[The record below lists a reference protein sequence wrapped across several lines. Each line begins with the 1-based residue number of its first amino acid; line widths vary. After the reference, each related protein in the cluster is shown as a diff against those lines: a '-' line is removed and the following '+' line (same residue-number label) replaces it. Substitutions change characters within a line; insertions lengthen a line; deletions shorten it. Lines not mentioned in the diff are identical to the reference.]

1 MKSNFKRAVSLVLAV
16 LMVFTVVPFS
26 GFAAGEW
33 DCSTD
38 GHVFDGTL
46 IPKADKHAFWCS
58 KCNEFFGY
66 MDEDGNPVA
75 NSYQNCYSET
85 PATCKDK
92 AVCDVCER
100 EFGELSNV
108 HGATTLV
115 TESKYLKSAANCK
128 NPAVYYLACTVCRE
142 KTDATQASGF
152 PDPNTHIYGAAVS
165 NNNGTHKATCTLC
178 GTGTEN
184 IACYDAE
191 PTVIEPGCT
200 TGGHTKNICD
210 ACEYEWISN
219 EKGAKG
225 HDYSEKI
232 INEAHLKDSATC
244 KDKATYWYDCKNCNA
259 NAKDDALATDKFYTD
274 ANSTLEEHSF
284 TAVVEEPRYLATA
297 GTCRKKATYYVSC
310 SVCELSSKGTTSQAT
325 FEGAF
330 GDHSYTK
337 ENPIDSRIA
346 SQATCMAKAKY
357 YKSCVYCGA
366 TSKDTDFEATFE
378 HGNKAAHNWGTYT
391 YNNNAKCGVDGSET
405 AKCQT
410 AGCNETDTRT
420 KANTALEHN
429 FTKEV
434 TTHKRSDATC
444 TAKATY
450 WLGCSNGDCNAF
462 ATEETAPNKYFESG
476 TLLDHNFTAEVVAE
490 KYLASQ
496 ATCKALAKYY
506 KSCSVCNISSKDLEG
521 EATFET
527 GTFAPHSYTD
537 EKEDDLYNRTEA
549 TCLEQATRWFAC
561 TGCGNSAKDVEGVA
575 KPYYSYGEL
584 KAHNYTQ
591 EVRDDKYIVEG
602 HEATCTTDAI
612 YWYVC
617 SQEGCF
623 ACAKDDESG
632 IPEAERY
639 YTALKTQLGHDPED
653 IPAVE
658 PTCDKAGSTAGIKC
672 KTCKMYIVEP
682 QPRAA
687 LGHKEYV
694 SVPAVA
700 ATCTKPGSTEEKR
713 CATCQQLLTM
723 PSMTIPKLGHVDAD
737 GDEICDREGCGSL
750 VTAEAKCT
758 CICHQSGIMG
768 VIAYIVVLIWKLLG
782 VNQHC
787 ECGAQHY

>member
-26 GFAAGEW
+26 GFATSDTCA
-33 DCSTD
+33 D
-38 GHVFDGTL
+38 GHEFYGELIEKDGR
-46 IPKADKHAFWCS
+46 HARWCS
-58 KCNEFFGY
+58 SCDEAFGY
-66 MDEDGNPVA
+66 MEASDEPVEGF
-75 NSYQNCYSET
+75 QECYSNVG
-85 PATCKDK
+85 PTCKQK
-92 AVCDVCER
+92 AICDYCER
-100 EFGELSNV
+100 EFGELADEHTGTGSIDFDKKFVASPATCKTGAYYWYKCSECGEPMYDRDSVQVGGPVANAHKYVNAKSN
-108 HGATTLV
+108 G
-115 TESKYLKSAANCK
+115 
-128 NPAVYYLACTVCRE
+128 
-142 KTDATQASGF
+142 D
-152 PDPNTHIYGAAVS
+152 D
-165 NNNGTHKATCTLC
+165 THKAECEYCEDVINSIACSGGTATCTDKALC
-178 GTGTEN
+178 
-184 IACYDAE
+184 AYC
-191 PTVIEPGCT
+191 
-200 TGGHTKNICD
+200 GG
-210 ACEYEWISN
+210 EYGEAN
-219 EKGAKG
+219 G

-232 INEAHLKDSATC
+232 IDEAHLKDSATC

-274 ANSTLEEHSF
+274 TNSTLEEHSF
-284 TAVVEEPRYLATA
+284 TAVVEEPRYLETA
-297 GTCRKKATYYVSC
+297 GACNEKATYYVSC
-310 SVCELSSKGTTSQAT
+310 SVCGLSSKDTASQAT
-325 FEGAF
+325 FEGDF

-337 ENPIDSRIA
+337 ENPIDSLIA

-366 TSKDTDFEATFE
+366 TSKNTDSEATFE
-378 HGNKAAHNWGTYT
+378 YGGKAAHNWGTYT
-391 YNNNAKCGVDGSET
+391 YNNNAKCGVDGTET

-410 AGCNETDTRT
+410 DGCNETNTRA

-429 FTKEV
+429 FTKTV

-450 WLGCSNGDCNAF
+450 WLGCSNGDCNVF
-462 ATEETAPNKYFESG
+462 ATEETAPDKYFESG
-476 TLLDHNFTAEVVAE
+476 ALLDHNFTEEVVAE

-506 KSCSVCNISSKDLEG
+506 KSCSVCNISSKGLVG

-537 EKEDDLYNRTEA
+537 KIEDDLYNRTEA
-549 TCLEQATRWFAC
+549 TCLEKATRWFAC

-584 KAHNYTQ
+584 KVHNYTQ

-639 YTALKTQLGHDPED
+639 YTAVGTHLGHDPED

-658 PTCDKAGSTAGIKC
+658 PTCDKDGSTAGIKC

-713 CATCQQLLTM
+713 CATCQELRSM

-758 CICHQSGIMG
+758 CICHQSGLMG